1 MVCVNVEHP
10 SFRPSRPFFGKCN
23 LFEIIVKAIPGR
35 NLLALNSSLRSK
47 RFRESSSRKLEREQ
61 NIVMRRE
68 EEGRDG
74 KDHGVRGQ
82 AFPLLPSPS
91 PLHFKF
97 AFATTFAQ

>member
-1 MVCVNVEHP
+1 M
-10 SFRPSRPFFGKCN
+10 
-23 LFEIIVKAIPGR
+23 
-35 NLLALNSSLRSK
+35 LNFSLRCK
-47 RFRESSSRKLEREQ
+47 RSRASSSRKLAREQ
-61 NIVMRRE
+61 KIVMRR

-74 KDHGVRGQ
+74 KDYGVRGQ